1 MLTSLDEHEL
11 LVFWTQLFA
20 LLLLARGLG
29 YLCRAVG
36 LPTVIGELGAGVL
49 LGPSVFGR
57 VWEDGFEWFL
67 PDSDIQSGAIQ
78 GVAWL
83 GAAFLLVVTGFE
95 TDLGLISRLGRAAAW
110 VTGSSLLLP
119 LVAGLAVGFSLPAVF
134 RGELDDQTTL
144 ALFIA
149 AALSVSS
156 LAVVGKI
163 LSELG
168 LMRRDFG
175 QITVAAGM
183 ANDVV
188 GWVLLGVF
196 AGIAASGE
204 ISVTDVALTILGLAV
219 FVVFAFTIGQRLVDY
234 LLRRTRRGG
243 VNVGGGITV
252 TMIVAL
258 GFGVITQWLGV
269 EALLGMFIA
278 GIVVARSRFQQGQVA
293 EHLESITASV
303 VAPLFFAT
311 AGLRADFGLLRGEA
325 LVWTVIIV
333 VVAVVA
339 KFVGAYGGARIGG
352 LTNREGM
359 ALGSG
364 LNARGALEIVI
375 ATVGV
380 SLGVLSDTAFAVIVL
395 VPLVTSLVASV
406 GLRLSVRGWE
416 GTATERERL
425 DREETLAR
433 NVVVNSKRMLLPTAG
448 SPNSI
453 VAAQVMQY
461 AWPDEAPATVAPVGD
476 AVEGSELEP
485 IRNVLFDRR
494 FDEKRIKGDDLAE
507 GILAEARLGYGV
519 CALGLGDTGQEG
531 RLLSPV
537 LDEVL
542 SHAPI
547 PMVVVRRARNQGT
560 RLPAAF
566 SRALVPVT
574 GGRSS
579 RAAQEI
585 ACSISQSLGT
595 ELVFTHVVDRPD
607 SRMGGLGDLLSMRRA
622 GASASAAD
630 LDTAERIVQDAIQRA
645 AEYGVS
651 PRTDVRTGSP
661 AGSVMVSA
669 AGDNGVDLVILGAS
683 LRHVEG
689 RPFLGHAVEH
699 VLETVDATVVVVLLA
714 ADPQPSH

>member
-20 LLLLARGLG
+20 LLALARGLG

-57 VWEDGFEWFL
+57 VWESGFAWFL
-67 PDSDIQSGAIQ
+67 PDSDIQAGAMQ

-83 GAAFLLVVTGFE
+83 GAAMLLVVTGFE
-95 TDLGLISRLGRAAAW
+95 TDLGLISRSVEPRR
-110 VTGSSLLLP
+110 VTGSSLVLP
-119 LVAGLAVGFSLPAVF
+119 LVAGLAVGVALPAVF

-188 GWVLLGVF
+188 GWVLLGIF
-196 AGIAASGE
+196 AGIAASGQ
-204 ISVTDVALTILGLAV
+204 ISLADVAMTLLGLGL
-219 FVVFAFTIGQRLVDY
+219 FVGFAFTVGQRIVDY
-234 LLRRTRRGG
+234 LLRRARRGG
-243 VNVGGGITV
+243 VNVGGGITA

-258 GFGVITQWLGV
+258 GFGVVTQWLGV

-278 GIVVARSRFQQGQVA
+278 GIVVNRSRFQQGQVT
-293 EHLESITASV
+293 EHLESVTASV

-325 LVWTVIIV
+325 LVWAIVIV
-333 VVAVVA
+333 LVAVVA
-339 KFVGAYGGARIGG
+339 KFAGAYAGARIGG

-425 DREETLAR
+425 EREEALAR

-461 AWPDEAPATVAPVGD
+461 AWPDEAPATVATIGE
-476 AVEGSELEP
+476 AVASEELEP
-485 IRNVLFDRR
+485 IRNVLFDRE
-494 FDEKRIKGDDLAE
+494 FDEKRIKSDDLPDA
-507 GILAEARLGYGV
+507 ILDEARPGHGV
-519 CALGLGDTGQEG
+519 RWVWPTRGKRGGRCRRCSTRRVSVGRRSWSSCAGPATRAPGSRRRSAGA
-531 RLLSPV
+531 RWCRSP
-537 LDEVL
+537 
-542 SHAPI
+542 
-547 PMVVVRRARNQGT
+547 
-560 RLPAAF
+560 
-566 SRALVPVT
+566 
-574 GGRSS
+574 GRSS

-585 ACSISQSLGT
+585 GCSISQSLGT

-607 SRMGGLGDLLSMRRA
+607 SRKGGLGDLLSMRRA
-622 GASASAAD
+622 GATSSATD

-651 PRTDVRTGSP
+651 PRTDVRSGSP

-714 ADPQPSH
+714 ADPQPSG